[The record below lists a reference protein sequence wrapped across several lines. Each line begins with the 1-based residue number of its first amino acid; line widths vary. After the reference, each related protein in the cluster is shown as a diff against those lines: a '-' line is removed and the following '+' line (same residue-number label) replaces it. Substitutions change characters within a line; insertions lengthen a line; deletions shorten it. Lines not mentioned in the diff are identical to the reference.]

1 MLDCRQGDGVRAA
14 RFLGDGRISIID
26 VAAPVLGPDEVIVDV
41 VACALCG
48 SDFRPLQQG
57 WPLTPGHEIFGH
69 VRAPGAADHGR
80 RVLVYI
86 PTFCGQCVQCVAGRT
101 HLCPHAELLGW
112 QRPGGYAQSLA
123 VPRRCLL
130 AVPDDIPD
138 RLAPLLLDVIGTTA
152 HGIRQAARVVQ
163 PGAALVIGAG
173 PIGLGSLLV
182 LQALQWGPIFVCE
195 PNPQRAAF
203 AASLSATVVT
213 AKQAEALQVPLVIEA
228 SGKDAGRALALTAVA
243 QEGAA
248 VQLGESDQWSIT
260 ETRAIR
266 RKDYFLIR
274 SFYFPL
280 SDYAVNIK
288 ILRANLSQFEKLVD
302 ATADLDGLETLFAA
316 FARGERIKPL
326 LCPT

>member
-1 MLDCRQGDGVRAA
+1 MRSA
-14 RFLGDGRISIID
+14 RFLGEGRITI
-26 VAAPVLGPDEVIVDV
+26 VETEAPVPGPDEVIVDV
-41 VACALCG
+41 AACALCG
-48 SDFRPLQQG
+48 SDFRPLRQG

-69 VRAPGAADHGR
+69 VRAPGTGEHGK

-86 PTFCGQCVQCVAGRT
+86 PTFCGHCTQCEAGRT
-101 HLCPHAELLGW
+101 NLCPHAELLGW

-152 HGIRQAARVVQ
+152 HGIRLAERIVQ

-182 LQALQWGPIFVCE
+182 LQALNWGPVFVCE
-195 PNPQRAAF
+195 PNPKRAAF
-203 AASLSATVVT
+203 AASLNATVLS
-213 AKQAEALQVPLVIEA
+213 AEQAEARQFPLVIEA

-260 ETRAIR
+260 ETRALR

-280 SDYAVNIK
+280 HEYAANIEL
-288 ILRANLSQFEKLVD
+288 LRANMAQFAKLVD
-302 ATADLDGLETLFAA
+302 ATADLDGLETLFAE
-316 FARGERIKPL
+316 FARGERLKPL
-326 LCPT
+326 LCPV